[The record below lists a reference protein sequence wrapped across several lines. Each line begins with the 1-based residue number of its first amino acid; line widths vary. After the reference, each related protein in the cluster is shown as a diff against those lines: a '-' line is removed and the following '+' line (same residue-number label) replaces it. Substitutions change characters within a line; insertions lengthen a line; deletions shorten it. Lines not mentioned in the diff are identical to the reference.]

1 MKHFDPEYQYINDS
15 PVDLSGIEGADKIHD
30 SDYCRCEMCQHADAY
45 EKQQVIDAILLADKA
60 VADAICNDIDEVLM
74 SLSPF
79 ALAWATAPESMRRHC
94 EEDIARYFYTCGAQ
108 DVNKDALSDLKAMES
123 MMKARG
129 LK

>member
-1 MKHFDPEYQYINDS
+1 MSETISAPTREQDHCTT
-15 PVDLSGIEGADKIHD
+15 H
-30 SDYCRCEMCQHADAY
+30 SDYRADCNPCFDKWLENAEVRTAGY
-45 EKQQVIDAILLADKA
+45 E
-60 VADAICNDIDEVLM
+60 AICEDIDQVLM

-79 ALAWATAPESMRRHC
+79 ALAWASAPESMRRHC

>member
-1 MKHFDPEYQYINDS
+1 
-15 PVDLSGIEGADKIHD
+15 
-30 SDYCRCEMCQHADAY
+30 
-45 EKQQVIDAILLADKA
+45 
-60 VADAICNDIDEVLM
+60 M

-79 ALAWATAPESMRRHC
+79 ALAWASAPESMRRHC